1 MKTLAIVAVACTV
14 MAGNATAQQM
24 QGHGGGGW
32 GQGGGG
38 HGGWGQGT
46 GVFVDIPWQ
55 SLMAGAN
62 THPGYDRCREVRH
75 SCFDRWGV
83 DEPGYGRCMD
93 SRGC

>member
-1 MKTLAIVAVACTV
+1 VKTLAIVAVACTV
-14 MAGNATAQQM
+14 IAGNATAQQM

-38 HGGWGQGT
+38 HGGWGQST

-93 SRGC
+93 SCGC